1 MILTSILEGKESIFL
16 CLSQAHS
23 TESISCYGGRF
34 KDFKVT
40 PHLDRIATD
49 GIYFKNAFTSQSST
63 KVTLASILTGKTWT
77 ETKLRNGISK
87 TQTIQHQFK
96 KAGYQTAFF
105 GAWPFEALPKDFD
118 YWEIL
123 ADSSQS
129 YNPKIISSQNKL
141 ELEGH
146 ATDIITD
153 RTLLW
158 LDRRKGNLQPA
169 FVILQFQGALKPWMP
184 PIRFLELYNDKLLP
198 EPETIKADYAFKAP
212 ASRYQQVEIRGNL
225 TLASDLFVES
235 DEKKQSDT
243 NPLSKG
249 LGTIYDQLNAEQF
262 SAWQLGIRPQN
273 EAFSRLSGDTSDA
286 LNLKYQRFVKNYL
299 RCIRAIDENIGR
311 LYDQINR
318 ELNSKEWTFIYSACK
333 GNFVGENGWF
343 GGNWMY
349 EPSMRIPLIIKGDRY
364 PKNKKTDAFISNLDI
379 YPTLLQEKASHY
391 RQEKD
396 HELIFNTNSEKQ
408 TVYFEHSN
416 FPDRFMVAK
425 HYGIR
430 TDRYKLIHYHQFNE
444 WELFDLLE
452 DPLEQTN
459 IFHKTDQKP
468 LIKELTKK
476 LLSERLLRG
485 LGIFPEP
492 MPEEWR
498 RIYRGPNA
506 RKKENS
512 VIP

>member
-1 MILTSILEGKESIFL
+1 MILTGVLEGKESIFL

-34 KDFKVT
+34 KEFKVT
-40 PHLDRIATD
+40 PHLDRIASD
-49 GIYFKNAFTSQSST
+49 GVYFKNAFTSQSSV
-63 KVTLASILTGKTWT
+63 KLTLASILTGKTWT
-77 ETKLRNGISK
+77 ETKLKNGLSK
-87 TQTIQHQFK
+87 NLTIQQQLK
-96 KAGYQTAFF
+96 EAGYETAFF
-105 GAWPFEALPKDFD
+105 GAWPLEAFPKDFD

-123 ADSSQS
+123 ADSDQS
-129 YNPKIISSQNKL
+129 YNPKIISSQNKV
-141 ELEGH
+141 EIEGH

-153 RTLLW
+153 RTLSW
-158 LDRRKGNLQPA
+158 LDKRKGNLQPV
-169 FVILQFQGALKPWMP
+169 FVILQFQGVLKPWMP

-198 EPETIKADYAFKAP
+198 EPKTIRAGYASKAP
-212 ASRYQQVEIRGNL
+212 PSRYQQVEINRNLNL
-225 TLASDLFVES
+225 TSDLFVEF
-235 DEKKQSDT
+235 DEKTQSDA
-243 NPLSKG
+243 NELRKG
-249 LGTIYDQLNAEQF
+249 LGSTYAQLNAEQF

-273 EAFSRLSGDTSDA
+273 EAFSRLSGDTDDA
-286 LNLKYQRFVKNYL
+286 LNLKYQRFIKNYL

-311 LYDQINR
+311 LYDQTNS
-318 ELNSKEWTFIYSACK
+318 ELNSKDWTFIYTACK
-333 GNFVGENGWF
+333 GNFIGENGWF

-349 EPSMRIPLIIKGDRY
+349 EPSIRIPFIIKSDRY
-364 PKNKKTDAFISNLDI
+364 PKNKKTDATISNQDI
-379 YPTLLQEKASHY
+379 YPILLKEKAFDSGL
-391 RQEKD
+391 EPD
-396 HELIFNTNSEKQ
+396 HELLLNTNNEKQ

-416 FPDRFMVAK
+416 FPDMFMVAK

-459 IFHKTDQKP
+459 IFHKTDKKP

-485 LGIFPEP
+485 LGAFPEP

-512 VIP
+512 VLP